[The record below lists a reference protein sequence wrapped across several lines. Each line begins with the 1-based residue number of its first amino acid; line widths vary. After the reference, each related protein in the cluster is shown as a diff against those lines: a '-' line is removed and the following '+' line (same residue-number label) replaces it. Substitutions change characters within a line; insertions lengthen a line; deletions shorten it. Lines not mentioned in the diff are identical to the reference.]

1 MHRTEMVIANLRKTY
16 PDELQEIIQV
26 VVGYLIYYE
35 YLR

>member
-1 MHRTEMVIANLRKTY
+1 MHRTEMFIANLRKTY